1 MQHVART
8 KVCPCNRT
16 FSIKTGMSHEG
27 DCLCNMSPIPASWQV
42 SQCVANFKTDTWSTI
57 HVHYVDLQEW
67 LWCIGPFLR
76 ARLYFAKTLHGKK
89 GLEQTVERVKN
100 ILARHKMEITS
111 SPWRSL
117 PELTNAGGA
126 PCYDGC
132 PAQAWSVACI
142 IDVLYDMEKLVK
154 DN

>member
-1 MQHVART
+1 M
-8 KVCPCNRT
+8 
-16 FSIKTGMSHEG
+16 
-27 DCLCNMSPIPASWQV
+27 
-42 SQCVANFKTDTWSTI
+42 
-57 HVHYVDLQEW
+57 YVYFDSQEW

-76 ARLYFAKTLHGKK
+76 ARLYFAKKLHGKK
-89 GLEQTVERVKN
+89 GLEKTVERVES

>member
-1 MQHVART
+1 M
-8 KVCPCNRT
+8 
-16 FSIKTGMSHEG
+16 
-27 DCLCNMSPIPASWQV
+27 
-42 SQCVANFKTDTWSTI
+42 
-57 HVHYVDLQEW
+57 
-67 LWCIGPFLR
+67 
-76 ARLYFAKTLHGKK
+76 YFAKKLHGKK
-89 GLEQTVERVKN
+89 GLGQSVERVKS